1 MSIRDGQ
8 LLDYS
13 DLFFFFAK
21 LATCIF
27 NDQFK
32 NISSSQRFGSGKFFA
47 FYSFDIQKNVYK
59 IVFKCK
65 LYNEHQNF
73 LKLCCGK

>member
-27 NDQFK
+27 NDQFE

-47 FYSFDIQKNVYK
+47 FYSFDIQKNEYK
-59 IVFKCK
+59 TVFKCK
-65 LYNEHQNF
+65 L
-73 LKLCCGK
+73 